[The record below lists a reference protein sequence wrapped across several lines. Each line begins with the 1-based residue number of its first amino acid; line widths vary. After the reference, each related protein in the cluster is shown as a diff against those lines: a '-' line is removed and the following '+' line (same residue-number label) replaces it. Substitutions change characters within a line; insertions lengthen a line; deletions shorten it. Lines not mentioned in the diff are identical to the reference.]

1 MTTPARSDDRGSA
14 AGAIALVV
22 DLAGPLATYYGLRL
36 LGVGIYRSL
45 IAAALASGFGAALRL
60 IRNRR
65 VDRLGLYVTTTMVIS
80 LGVSIVAGSPRFLL
94 AKEGWLTGLTGVW
107 FLLSARSRRPLTF
120 SFSRPL
126 LEGRLRWPD
135 DWDGLWERL
144 PRFRRAWRVSSV
156 MWGVGT
162 LLDAGLRVVMAYT
175 LPIDVVPALGT
186 ALYAA
191 TGLVLI
197 VLTNVYYLVSG
208 VADRRSALYEPLRA
222 ASAPST

>member
-14 AGAIALVV
+14 GAIGMVA
-22 DLAGPLATYYGLRL
+22 DLAVPLAMYYGLRL
-36 LGVGIYRSL
+36 LGVGIYRAL
-45 IAAALASGFGAALRL
+45 IAAALASGLGTALRL

-65 VDRLGLYVTTTMVIS
+65 VDRLGVYVTTTMVIS
-80 LGVSIVAGSPRFLL
+80 LSVSIVAGSPRFLL

-107 FLLSARSRRPLTF
+107 FLVSARSRRPLTF

-162 LLDAGLRVVMAYT
+162 MLDAGLRVVMAYT
-175 LPIDVVPALGT
+175 LPVDVVPALGT
-186 ALYAA
+186 ALYAV

-197 VLTNVYYLVSG
+197 VVTNVYYLASG
-208 VADRRSALYEPLRA
+208 VADRRSALYEPLRL